1 MPFER
6 VLELAPVDQ
15 LGIKLPTRPGMM
27 VSFLDFRKIPVA
39 ELWEQT
45 NFGIYGDNLSHG
57 GINMWI
63 NRHAGRTTVTISFP
77 DNPVARKSVHRYI
90 AALSKAFA
98 RRRQDHRGLDRRAC
112 PPCEFERIVRR
123 VRREPVTEMKG
134 TEEMSEH
141 SRSGRPGIVPG

>member
-1 MPFER
+1 
-6 VLELAPVDQ
+6 
-15 LGIKLPTRPGMM
+15 MM

-45 NFGIYGDNLSHG
+45 NYGIYGDNLSHG

-77 DNPVARKSVHRYI
+77 DNPIARKSVHRYI

-98 RRRQDHRGLDRRAC
+98 DVAKITADW
-112 PPCEFERIVRR
+112 I
-123 VRREPVTEMKG
+123 
-134 TEEMSEH
+134 EELAHHANSSDSCAVCAG
-141 SRSGRPGIVPG
+141 SR